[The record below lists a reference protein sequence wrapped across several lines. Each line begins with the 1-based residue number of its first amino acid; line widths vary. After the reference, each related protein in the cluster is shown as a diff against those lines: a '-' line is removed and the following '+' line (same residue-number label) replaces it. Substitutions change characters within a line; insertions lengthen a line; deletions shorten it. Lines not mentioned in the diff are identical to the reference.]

1 MAMDKRTNE
10 SPMDFEWQT
19 GRGPVDKNSSFMRPV
34 HASQGPIA
42 MLGQKRKWCRLY
54 SGLWI
59 SILIEYIAR
68 HIQQLRLSPEASD
81 AVARACDAFD
91 IFPLLP
97 SPSPYLVHFHFIL
110 PK

>member
-1 MAMDKRTNE
+1 MDKRTNE

-34 HASQGPIA
+34 HGSQGPIA

-68 HIQQLRLSPEASD
+68 HIQQLRLSSEASD

-97 SPSPYLVHFHFIL
+97 SPSLYLVHFHFIL